1 MDNLE
6 SMNKSSM
13 RGIILSIAILLSITF
28 IAIPSYAQEIDVS
41 SIALEETTIL
51 ELKND
56 QDQDINTFRIWV
68 GSDYSFKS
76 FKTEK
81 GWVGE
86 KTPQGVIVFTSSEPI
101 KKGESVKFG
110 VKTDKVSSGIN
121 WKALDGKD
129 KQIDTGKALPK
140 ELSKVVKN
148 PDNVQVEENSG
159 FSISAESIFRI
170 VPEKPNVGS
179 SIRVTGDKFGASQEF
194 DFYIDT
200 KKIGSFVTDKDGHF
214 MTSMKIPEDQK
225 ADRADF
231 IIKDKEGEERK
242 ISIRIGE
249 IENRI
254 PEENIKLTIQG
265 IPNIVHRGD
274 LLEIF
279 GTGTPGKGVSLT
291 INSPDGEVI
300 RTRTAEIDSKG
311 NWEIEPLIVP
321 LDRPLGK
328 YTGILTDGKT
338 NKSISWTIES
348 DKVII
353 ITPTSLKF
361 EPGETIKF
369 NGTALPNKPIEL
381 VLEDPLGIEIFSDI
395 TETDEAGLVEFEFP
409 TTQSSTEG
417 TYTLIATQE
426 KNKELIYVGLGQ
438 LPTIP
443 VNLEFDKLNYKSGE
457 EAIITLT
464 GKASEIISLL
474 IIDPSDKP
482 KGESQSIQLG
492 PDGRGSIT
500 LDLKGYGTGVYTAV
514 ISKGGDQNEEI
525 FTVGLQTGSGEIDIN
540 TTKVS
545 YFTGDSILLLGETGP
560 NVLLT
565 ITLSD
570 PNGKEIKVKETFSDK
585 NGKISSGTFRVPSDG
600 IPGTWTIKAAS
611 GSNFDTVDFEVNS
624 IVIEGMIVTVTKG
637 QDIPG
642 YGKTIN
648 ISVIGAQQ
656 TVDLQIIGDD
666 NKVIEELSFPASKS
680 GEIKQPWII
689 PKDTEPG
696 TYTIKASDAFNT
708 AESTFEIN

>member
-1 MDNLE
+1 MGNLE
-6 SMNKSSM
+6 NMNKSST

-28 IAIPSYAQEIDVS
+28 VVIPSYAQEIDVS

-51 ELKND
+51 ELKNE

-68 GSDYSFKS
+68 GSDYSFQS

-121 WKALDGKD
+121 WKALDDKD

-194 DFYIDT
+194 DFYINS

-231 IIKDKEGEERK
+231 IIKDKEGEEKK

-265 IPNIVHRGD
+265 IPNVVHRGD
-274 LLEIF
+274 LLEVF
-279 GTGTPGKGVSLT
+279 GTGSPGKGVSLT

-321 LDRPLGK
+321 LDRPFGK
-328 YTGILTDGKT
+328 YTGVLSDGKT

-361 EPGETIKF
+361 EPGETITF
-369 NGTALPNKPIEL
+369 NGTALPNKSIEL
-381 VLEDPLGIEIFSDI
+381 ILEDPLGKEVFSDI
-395 TETDEAGLVEFEFP
+395 FEIDESGEVEFEYP
-409 TTQSSTEG
+409 TLQSTPEG
-417 TYTLIATQE
+417 TYSLIATQE
-426 KNKELIYVGLGQ
+426 KHKEFIFVGLGE
-438 LPTIP
+438 LPKIP
-443 VNLEFDKLNYKSGE
+443 VNIEFDKTSYKSTE
-457 EAIITLT
+457 TAIITVT
-464 GKASEIISLL
+464 GKASEVVSLL

-482 KGESQSIQLG
+482 KGDTISIQLQ
-492 PDGRGSIT
+492 PDGRGSHS
-500 LDLKGYGTGVYTAV
+500 LDLNGFASGVYSAV
-514 ISKGGDQNEEI
+514 VSKGSAKSTEV
-525 FTVGLQTGSGEIDIN
+525 FAVGLQIGSGEIDIN
-540 TTKVS
+540 TTKTE
-545 YFTGDSILLLGETGP
+545 YNPGDSILVLGETSP
-560 NVLLT
+560 NAILT
-565 ITLSD
+565 ISLIN
-570 PNGKEIKVKETFSDK
+570 PEGKEVKIIEESFSDK
-585 NGKISSGTFRVPSDG
+585 NGRISEEKFRIPSDAKTG
-600 IPGTWTIKAAS
+600 IWKIHAKS
-611 GSNFDTVDFEVNS
+611 GSNFD
-624 IVIEGMIVTVTKG
+624 IVELDVRAVMQEGMIVSVVDNPDT
-637 QDIPG
+637 
-642 YGKTIN
+642 YLGKSKN
-648 ISVIGAQQ
+648 IQIFGAAQ
-656 TVDLQIIGDD
+656 TVAIEIVSSEGI
-666 NKVIEELSFPASKS
+666 VIENLSIPASKA
-680 GEIKQPWII
+680 GEINLPWFV
-689 PKDTEPG
+689 PSETEPG
-696 TYTIKASDAFNT
+696 TYTIKVSDAFNS
-708 AESTFEIN
+708 AETTFEIS

>member
-6 SMNKSSM
+6 NMNKSSM
-13 RGIILSIAILLSITF
+13 RGIILSVAILLSITF
-28 IAIPSYAQEIDVS
+28 IVIPSYAQEIDVS

-51 ELKND
+51 ELKNE

-194 DFYIDT
+194 DFYINT

-231 IIKDKEGEERK
+231 IIKDKEGEEKK

-328 YTGILTDGKT
+328 YTGVLTDGKT

-482 KGESQSIQLG
+482 KGETQSIQLG

-656 TVDLQIIGDD
+656 TVNLQIIGDD
-666 NKVIEELSFPASKS
+666 DKVIEELSFPASKS

>member
-1 MDNLE
+1 
-6 SMNKSSM
+6 M

-28 IAIPSYAQEIDVS
+28 IVIPSYAQEIDVS

-51 ELKND
+51 ELKNE

-194 DFYIDT
+194 DFYINT

-231 IIKDKEGEERK
+231 IIKDKEGEEKK

-328 YTGILTDGKT
+328 YTGVLTDGKT

-482 KGESQSIQLG
+482 KGETQSIQLG

-656 TVDLQIIGDD
+656 TVNLQIIGDD

>member
-6 SMNKSSM
+6 NMNKSSM

-28 IAIPSYAQEIDVS
+28 IVIPSYAQEIDVS

-51 ELKND
+51 ELKNE

-121 WKALDGKD
+121 WKALDSKD

-159 FSISAESIFRI
+159 GRRSAEARGRRG
-170 VPEKPNVGS
+170 PEKPNVGS

-194 DFYIDT
+194 DFYINT

-231 IIKDKEGEERK
+231 IIKDKEGEEKK

-328 YTGILTDGKT
+328 YTVVLIDG
-338 NKSISWTIES
+338 
-348 DKVII
+348 
-353 ITPTSLKF
+353 
-361 EPGETIKF
+361 
-369 NGTALPNKPIEL
+369 
-381 VLEDPLGIEIFSDI
+381 
-395 TETDEAGLVEFEFP
+395 
-409 TTQSSTEG
+409 
-417 TYTLIATQE
+417 
-426 KNKELIYVGLGQ
+426 
-438 LPTIP
+438 
-443 VNLEFDKLNYKSGE
+443 
-457 EAIITLT
+457 
-464 GKASEIISLL
+464 
-474 IIDPSDKP
+474 
-482 KGESQSIQLG
+482 
-492 PDGRGSIT
+492 
-500 LDLKGYGTGVYTAV
+500 
-514 ISKGGDQNEEI
+514 
-525 FTVGLQTGSGEIDIN
+525 
-540 TTKVS
+540 
-545 YFTGDSILLLGETGP
+545 
-560 NVLLT
+560 
-565 ITLSD
+565 
-570 PNGKEIKVKETFSDK
+570 
-585 NGKISSGTFRVPSDG
+585 
-600 IPGTWTIKAAS
+600 
-611 GSNFDTVDFEVNS
+611 
-624 IVIEGMIVTVTKG
+624 
-637 QDIPG
+637 
-642 YGKTIN
+642 
-648 ISVIGAQQ
+648 
-656 TVDLQIIGDD
+656 
-666 NKVIEELSFPASKS
+666 
-680 GEIKQPWII
+680 
-689 PKDTEPG
+689 
-696 TYTIKASDAFNT
+696 
-708 AESTFEIN
+708 

>member
-1 MDNLE
+1 
-6 SMNKSSM
+6 MNKSST

-28 IAIPSYAQEIDVS
+28 VVIPSYAQEIDVS

-51 ELKND
+51 ELKNE

-68 GSDYSFKS
+68 GSDYSFQS

-121 WKALDGKD
+121 WKALDDKD

-194 DFYIDT
+194 DFYINS

-231 IIKDKEGEERK
+231 IIKDKEGEEKK

-265 IPNIVHRGD
+265 IPNVVHRGD

-279 GTGTPGKGVSLT
+279 GTGSPGKGVSLT

-321 LDRPLGK
+321 LDRPFGK
-328 YTGILTDGKT
+328 YTGVLSDGKT

-361 EPGETIKF
+361 EPGETITF
-369 NGTALPNKPIEL
+369 NGTALPNKSIEL
-381 VLEDPLGIEIFSDI
+381 ILEDPLGKEVFSDI
-395 TETDEAGLVEFEFP
+395 FEIDESGEVEFEYQ
-409 TTQSSTEG
+409 TLQSTPEG
-417 TYTLIATQE
+417 TYSLIATQE
-426 KNKELIYVGLGQ
+426 KHKEFIFVGLGE
-438 LPTIP
+438 LPKIP
-443 VNLEFDKLNYKSGE
+443 VNIEFDKTSYKSTE
-457 EAIITLT
+457 TAIITVT
-464 GKASEIISLL
+464 GKASEVVSLL

-482 KGESQSIQLG
+482 KGDTISIQLQ
-492 PDGRGSIT
+492 PDGRGSHS
-500 LDLKGYGTGVYTAV
+500 LDLNGFASGVYSAV
-514 ISKGGDQNEEI
+514 VSKGSAKSTEI
-525 FTVGLQTGSGEIDIN
+525 FAVGLQVGSGEIDIN
-540 TTKVS
+540 TTKTE
-545 YFTGDSILLLGETGP
+545 YNPGDSILVLGETSP
-560 NVLLT
+560 NAILT
-565 ITLSD
+565 ISLIN
-570 PNGKEIKVKETFSDK
+570 PEGKEVKIIEESFSDK
-585 NGKISSGTFRVPSDG
+585 NGRISEEKFRIPSDAKTG
-600 IPGTWTIKAAS
+600 IWKIHAKS
-611 GSNFDTVDFEVNS
+611 GSNFD
-624 IVIEGMIVTVTKG
+624 IVELDVRAVMQEGMIVSVVDNPDT
-637 QDIPG
+637 
-642 YGKTIN
+642 YLGKSKN
-648 ISVIGAQQ
+648 IQIFGASQ
-656 TVDLQIIGDD
+656 TVAIEIVSSEGI
-666 NKVIEELSFPASKS
+666 VIENLSIPASKA
-680 GEIKQPWII
+680 GEINLPWFV
-689 PKDTEPG
+689 PSETEPG
-696 TYTIKASDAFNT
+696 TYTIKVSDAFNS
-708 AESTFEIN
+708 AETTFEIS

>member
-1 MDNLE
+1 
-6 SMNKSSM
+6 MNKSSM
-13 RGIILSIAILLSITF
+13 RGIILSIVILLSITF
-28 IAIPSYAQEIDVS
+28 AVIPSYAQEIDVS

-51 ELKND
+51 ELKNE

-68 GSDYSFKS
+68 GSDYSFQS

-121 WKALDGKD
+121 WKALDDKD

-159 FSISAESIFRI
+159 FSISEESIFRI

-194 DFYIDT
+194 DFYINS
-200 KKIGSFVTDKDGHF
+200 KKIGNFVTDKDGHF

-231 IIKDKEGEERK
+231 IIKDKEGEEKK

-265 IPNIVHRGD
+265 IPNVVHRGD

-279 GTGTPGKGVSLT
+279 GTGSPGKGVSLT

-311 NWEIEPLIVP
+311 NWMIEPLIVP
-321 LDRPLGK
+321 LDRPFGK
-328 YTGILTDGKT
+328 YTGVLSDGKT
-338 NKSISWTIES
+338 NKSVSWTIES

-361 EPGETIKF
+361 EPGETITF

-381 VLEDPLGIEIFSDI
+381 TLEDPLGKEVFSDI
-395 TETDEAGLVEFEFP
+395 FEIDESGEVEFEYP
-409 TTQSSTEG
+409 TLQSTAEG

-426 KNKELIYVGLGQ
+426 KNKELIFVGLGQ
-438 LPTIP
+438 LPSIP
-443 VNLEFDKLNYKSGE
+443 VNIEFDKLSYKSTE
-457 EAIITLT
+457 TATITVS
-464 GKASEIISLL
+464 GKASEIVSLL
-474 IIDPSDKP
+474 IIDPADKP
-482 KGESQSIQLG
+482 KGDTVSIQLQ
-492 PDGRGSIT
+492 PDGRGSHS
-500 LDLKGYGTGVYTAV
+500 LDLDGYASGVYSAV
-514 ISKGGDQNEEI
+514 VSKGSAKSTEI
-525 FTVGLQTGSGEIDIN
+525 FAVGLQVGSGEIDIN
-540 TTKVS
+540 TTKTE
-545 YFTGDSILLLGETGP
+545 YHPGDPILILGNTSP
-560 NVLLT
+560 NVILT
-565 ITLSD
+565 ISLWNPD
-570 PNGKEIKVKETFSDK
+570 EKQIKERESFSDK
-585 NGKISSGTFRVPSDG
+585 NGKISEESFRIPSDAKT
-600 IPGTWTIKAAS
+600 GTWKIHAKS
-611 GSNFDTVDFEVNS
+611 GSNFDTVELDVLA
-624 IVIEGMIVTVTKG
+624 VTQEGMIVTIVDNPDT
-637 QDIPG
+637 
-642 YGKTIN
+642 YLGKSKN
-648 ISVIGAQQ
+648 IQIFGASQ
-656 TVDLQIIGDD
+656 TVAIEILSSEGI
-666 NKVIEELSFPASKS
+666 VIENLSIPASKA
-680 GEIKQPWII
+680 GEINLPWFV
-689 PKDTEPG
+689 PSETEPG
-696 TYTIKASDAFNT
+696 TYTIKVSDAFNS
-708 AESTFEIN
+708 AETTFEIN

>member
-1 MDNLE
+1 
-6 SMNKSSM
+6 M

-28 IAIPSYAQEIDVS
+28 IVIPSYAQEIDVS

-51 ELKND
+51 ELKNE

-86 KTPQGVIVFTSSEPI
+86 KTPQGVIIFTSSEPI

-194 DFYIDT
+194 DFYINT

-231 IIKDKEGEERK
+231 IIKDKEGEEKK

-328 YTGILTDGKT
+328 YTGVLTDGKT

-395 TETDEAGLVEFEFP
+395 IETDADGLVEFEFS

-443 VNLEFDKLNYKSGE
+443 VNLEFDKLNYKSGDV
-457 EAIITLT
+457 AIITLT

-482 KGESQSIQLG
+482 KGETQSIQLG

-545 YFTGDSILLLGETGP
+545 YLTGDPILLLGETGP

-642 YGKTIN
+642 YGKAIN

-656 TVDLQIIGDD
+656 TVNLQIIGDD
-666 NKVIEELSFPASKS
+666 DKVIEELSFPASKS

>member
-1 MDNLE
+1 M
-6 SMNKSSM
+6 
-13 RGIILSIAILLSITF
+13 TF
-28 IAIPSYAQEIDVS
+28 VVIPSYAQEIDVS

-51 ELKND
+51 ELKNE

-68 GSDYSFKS
+68 GSDYSFQS

-121 WKALDGKD
+121 WKALDDKD

-194 DFYIDT
+194 DFYINS

-231 IIKDKEGEERK
+231 IIKDKEGEEKK

-265 IPNIVHRGD
+265 IPNVVHRGD

-279 GTGTPGKGVSLT
+279 GTGSPGKGVSLT

-321 LDRPLGK
+321 LDRPFGK
-328 YTGILTDGKT
+328 YTGVLSDGKT

-361 EPGETIKF
+361 EPGETITF
-369 NGTALPNKPIEL
+369 NGTALPNKSIEL
-381 VLEDPLGIEIFSDI
+381 ILEDPLGKEVFSDI
-395 TETDEAGLVEFEFP
+395 FEIDESGEVEFEYP
-409 TTQSSTEG
+409 TLQSTPEG
-417 TYTLIATQE
+417 TYSLIATQE
-426 KNKELIYVGLGQ
+426 KNKEFIFVGLGE
-438 LPTIP
+438 LPKIP
-443 VNLEFDKLNYKSGE
+443 VNIEFDKTSYKSTE
-457 EAIITLT
+457 TAIITVT
-464 GKASEIISLL
+464 GKASEVVSLL

-482 KGESQSIQLG
+482 KGDTISIQLQ
-492 PDGRGSIT
+492 PDGRGSHA
-500 LDLKGYGTGVYTAV
+500 LDLNGFASGVYSAV
-514 ISKGGDQNEEI
+514 VSKGSAKSTEV
-525 FTVGLQTGSGEIDIN
+525 FAVGLQIGSGEIDIN
-540 TTKVS
+540 TTKTE
-545 YFTGDSILLLGETGP
+545 YNPGDSILVLGETSP
-560 NVLLT
+560 NAILT
-565 ITLSD
+565 ISLIN
-570 PNGKEIKVKETFSDK
+570 PEGKEVKIIEESFSDK
-585 NGKISSGTFRVPSDG
+585 NGRISEEKFRIPSDAKTG
-600 IPGTWTIKAAS
+600 IWKIHAKS
-611 GSNFDTVDFEVNS
+611 GSNFD
-624 IVIEGMIVTVTKG
+624 IVELDVRAVMQEGMIVSVVDNPDT
-637 QDIPG
+637 
-642 YGKTIN
+642 YLGKSKN
-648 ISVIGAQQ
+648 IQIFGASQ
-656 TVDLQIIGDD
+656 TVAIEIVSSEGI
-666 NKVIEELSFPASKS
+666 VIENLSIPASKA
-680 GEIKQPWII
+680 GEINLPWFV
-689 PKDTEPG
+689 PSETEPG
-696 TYTIKASDAFNT
+696 TYTIKVSDAFNS
-708 AESTFEIN
+708 AETTFEIS

>member
-1 MDNLE
+1 MSNLE
-6 SMNKSSM
+6 NMNKSST

-28 IAIPSYAQEIDVS
+28 VAIPSYAQEIDVS

-51 ELKND
+51 ELKNE

-68 GSDYSFKS
+68 GSDYSFQS

-121 WKALDGKD
+121 WKALDDKD

-148 PDNVQVEENSG
+148 PDNVQVEQNSV
-159 FSISAESIFRI
+159 FSISAESVFRI

-194 DFYIDT
+194 DFYINS

-231 IIKDKEGEERK
+231 IIKDKEGEEKK

-265 IPNIVHRGD
+265 IPNVVHRGD

-279 GTGTPGKGVSLT
+279 GTGSPGKGVSLT

-321 LDRPLGK
+321 LDRPFGK
-328 YTGILTDGKT
+328 YTGVLSDGKT

-361 EPGETIKF
+361 EPGETITF
-369 NGTALPNKPIEL
+369 NGTALPNKSIEL
-381 VLEDPLGIEIFSDI
+381 TLEDPLGKEVFSDI
-395 TETDEAGLVEFEFP
+395 FEIDESGEVEFEYQ
-409 TTQSSTEG
+409 TLQSTPEG
-417 TYTLIATQE
+417 TYSLIATQE
-426 KNKELIYVGLGQ
+426 KHKEFIFVGLGE
-438 LPTIP
+438 LPKIP
-443 VNLEFDKLNYKSGE
+443 VNIEFDKASYKSTE
-457 EAIITLT
+457 TAIITVT
-464 GKASEIISLL
+464 GKASEVVSLL

-482 KGESQSIQLG
+482 KGDTISIQLQ
-492 PDGRGSIT
+492 PDGRGSHS
-500 LDLKGYGTGVYTAV
+500 LDLNGFASGVYSAV
-514 ISKGGDQNEEI
+514 VSKGSAKSTEI
-525 FTVGLQTGSGEIDIN
+525 FAVGLQVGSGEIDIN
-540 TTKVS
+540 TTKTE
-545 YFTGDSILLLGETGP
+545 YHPGDPILVLGETSP
-560 NVLLT
+560 NAILT
-565 ITLSD
+565 ISLIN
-570 PNGKEIKVKETFSDK
+570 PEGKEVKIIEESFSDK
-585 NGKISSGTFRVPSDG
+585 NGRISEEKFRIPSDAKTG
-600 IPGTWTIKAAS
+600 IWKIHAKS
-611 GSNFDTVDFEVNS
+611 GSNFD
-624 IVIEGMIVTVTKG
+624 IVELDVRAVMQEGMIVSVVDNPDT
-637 QDIPG
+637 
-642 YGKTIN
+642 YLGKSKN
-648 ISVIGAQQ
+648 IQIFGASQ
-656 TVDLQIIGDD
+656 TVAIEIVSSEGI
-666 NKVIEELSFPASKS
+666 VIENLSIPASKA
-680 GEIKQPWII
+680 GEINLPWFV
-689 PKDTEPG
+689 PPETEPG
-696 TYTIKASDAFNT
+696 TYTIKVSDAFNS
-708 AESTFEIN
+708 AETTFEIS

>member
-1 MDNLE
+1 
-6 SMNKSSM
+6 M
-13 RGIILSIAILLSITF
+13 RGIILSVTILLSITF
-28 IAIPSYAQEIDVS
+28 IVIPSYAQEIDVS

-51 ELKND
+51 ELKNE

-129 KQIDTGKALPK
+129 KQIDTGKVLPK

-148 PDNVQVEENSG
+148 PDNVQIEENSG

-231 IIKDKEGEERK
+231 IIKDKEGEEKK

-254 PEENIKLTIQG
+254 PEENIKLTIEG

-279 GTGTPGKGVSLT
+279 GTGSPGKGVSLT

-321 LDRPLGK
+321 LDRPFGK
-328 YTGILTDGKT
+328 YTGVLSDGKT

-369 NGTALPNKPIEL
+369 NGTALPNKSIEL
-381 VLEDPLGIEIFSDI
+381 TLEDPLGKEIFSDI
-395 TETDEAGLVEFEFP
+395 IEIDESGIVEFEYP
-409 TTQSSTEG
+409 TLQSTAEG

-426 KNKELIYVGLGQ
+426 KNKEFIFVGLGE
-438 LPTIP
+438 LPKIP
-443 VNLEFDKLNYKSGE
+443 VNIEFDKSSYKSTE
-457 EAIITLT
+457 TAIITVT
-464 GKASEIISLL
+464 GKASEVVSLL

-482 KGESQSIQLG
+482 KGDVISIQLQ
-492 PDGRGSIT
+492 PDGRGSYS
-500 LDLKGYGTGVYTAV
+500 LDLKGFASGVYSAV
-514 ISKGGDQNEEI
+514 VSKGSAKSTEI
-525 FTVGLQTGSGEIDIN
+525 FAVGLQVGSGEIDIN
-540 TTKVS
+540 TTKTE
-545 YFTGDSILLLGETGP
+545 YHPGDSILVLGETSP
-560 NVLLT
+560 NAILT
-565 ITLSD
+565 ISLFD
-570 PNGKEIKVKETFSDK
+570 PEGKEVKIVEESFSDK
-585 NGKISSGTFRVPSDG
+585 NGRISEEKFRIPSDAKTG
-600 IPGTWTIKAAS
+600 IWTIHAKS
-611 GSNFDTVDFEVNS
+611 GSNFDTVELDVRAVLEEGI
-624 IVIEGMIVTVTKG
+624 IVSVLDNPDTYLGKS
-637 QDIPG
+637 
-642 YGKTIN
+642 KTIQ
-648 ISVIGAQQ
+648 IFGVTQ
-656 TVDLQIIGDD
+656 TVAIEIISSEGVEID
-666 NKVIEELSFPASKS
+666 KLSIPASKA
-680 GEIKQPWII
+680 GEINLPWFI
-689 PKDTEPG
+689 PAETEPG
-696 TYTIKASDAFNT
+696 TYTIKVSDAFNF
-708 AESTFEIN
+708 AETTFEIN